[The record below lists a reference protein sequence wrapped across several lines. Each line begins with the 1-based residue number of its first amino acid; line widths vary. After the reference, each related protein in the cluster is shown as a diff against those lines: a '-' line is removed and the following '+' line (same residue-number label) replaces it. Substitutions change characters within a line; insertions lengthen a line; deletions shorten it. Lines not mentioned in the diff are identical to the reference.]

1 MKYKLDQMKT
11 PVFSAMKDYRDR
23 KVIPFDVPGH
33 KHGKGLREY
42 TEYFGEAMMELDVNS
57 MKPLDFLG
65 NPVSV
70 IKESEELMADAFG
83 ADNAYFIVSG
93 TSFAVQAMI
102 MATVRSGEKIILPRN
117 SHKSAINGLIL
128 CGAEPVYMNP
138 IIDDEMGVCHNV
150 TLESLKEAHE
160 EHPEAKT
167 VLIVNPTYYGAT
179 CNLKEVV
186 DYCHVNDL
194 TVIVDEAHGTHF
206 HFHDEFPMSAMQAG
220 ADMAAVSLHKT
231 GGSLTQSSALL
242 LKADRIN
249 PAYVRKIINLM
260 QTTSPSYLLMGSLD
274 VARKMLATE
283 GQSILTNVI
292 EIANHARTEINT
304 IPGCYCIGG
313 EAKGLPGIYN
323 FDPTKLSVTTRD
335 MGLNGMELYDL
346 LRDEYNI
353 QMETGD
359 MYNSLAVLSVG
370 DDYESANALIE
381 ALKDIS
387 NRFYTGRLDY
397 KMIDL
402 HFPKVVM
409 TPRDAFYAE
418 KEMVRFEDSVGR
430 ISGEAIMAYPPGI
443 PVVSYGE
450 RINESVIA
458 QVDLF
463 KTSHSIL
470 TGMEDPNVNYI
481 MVIKECSTSPL
492 K

>member
-1 MKYKLDQMKT
+1 MKHLLDQTRT
-11 PVFSAMKDYRDR
+11 PVFSAMKDYREK

-33 KHGKGLREY
+33 KHGKGLNEY
-42 TEYFGEAMMELDVNS
+42 TNYFGEAMMELDVNS

-70 IKESEELMADAFG
+70 IKEGEALLADAFG
-83 ADNAYFIVSG
+83 ADRGFFIVSG

-102 MATVRSGEKIILPRN
+102 MTTVTSGDKIILPRN

-138 IIDDEMGVCHNV
+138 VIDNEMGVCHNI
-150 TLESLKEAHE
+150 TLDSLKEAYE
-160 EHPEAKT
+160 AHPDAKA

-179 CNLKEVV
+179 CDLKTVV
-186 DYCHVNDL
+186 DYCHRQGL
-194 TVIVDEAHGTHF
+194 RVIVDEAHGTHF
-206 HFHDEFPMSAMQAG
+206 HFNDAFPVSAMQAG
-220 ADMAAVSLHKT
+220 ADMSAVSLHKT

-242 LKADRIN
+242 VNTKNMD
-249 PAYVRKIINLM
+249 PQYVRKVINLM

-283 GQSILTNVI
+283 GEAVLSHIV
-292 EIANHARTEINT
+292 EIANYAREAINS
-304 IPGCYCIGG
+304 IPGCYVIGRESIG
-313 EAKGLPGIYN
+313 KAGI
-323 FDPTKLSVTTRD
+323 FDFDVTKLSVNTRD
-335 MGLNGMELYDL
+335 MGVNGMELYDM

-359 MYNSLAVLSVG
+359 MYNSLAILSVG
-370 DDYESANALIE
+370 DTYDSANHLIA

-387 NRFYTGRLDY
+387 DRFHNSRLDY
-397 KMIDL
+397 KQIDL

-409 TPRDAFYAE
+409 TPREAFYAD

-450 RINESVIA
+450 RINASVIE
-458 QVDLF
+458 QVKLF

-470 TGMEDPNVNYI
+470 TGMEDPDVNFFK
-481 MVIKECSTSPL
+481 VIKE
-492 K
+492 

>member
-1 MKYKLDQMKT
+1 MKHLLDQTKT
-11 PVFSAMKDYRDR
+11 PVFTAMKAYRER
-23 KVIPFDVPGH
+23 NVIPFDVPGH
-33 KHGKGLREY
+33 KHGKGLKEY
-42 TEYFGEAMMELDVNS
+42 REYFGNAMLELDVNS

-83 ADNAYFIVSG
+83 ADNAYLIVGG

-102 MATVRSGEKIILPRN
+102 MATVTSGEKIILPRN

-150 TLESLKEAHE
+150 TMESLIEAHE
-160 EHPEAKT
+160 AHPEAKT
-167 VLIVNPTYYGAT
+167 VLLVNPTYYGAT
-179 CNLKEVV
+179 CNLKELVE
-186 DYCHVNDL
+186 YCHKNDL

-206 HFHDEFPMSAMQAG
+206 HFHDDFPMSAMQAG
-220 ADMAAVSLHKT
+220 ADMSAISLHKT

-242 LKADRIN
+242 LKANRVN
-249 PAYVRKIINLM
+249 PSYVRKIINLM

-283 GQSILTNVI
+283 GNEVLANVI
-292 EIANHARTEINT
+292 EIADYARAEINK
-304 IPGCYCIGG
+304 IPGCYCIGR
-313 EAKGLPGIYN
+313 ESSGLPGIHK
-323 FDPTKLSVTTRD
+323 FDTTKLSVTTRD

-359 MYNSLAVLSVG
+359 MYNSLAILSVG
-370 DDYESANALIE
+370 DTYESADALIA

-387 NRFYTGRLDY
+387 SRFENGRIDY
-397 KMIDL
+397 QKIDL

-450 RINESVIA
+450 RINESVVA
-458 QVDLF
+458 QVELF

-470 TGMEDPNVNYI
+470 TGMEDAEVKYI
-481 MVIKECSTSPL
+481 KVIKECSVSPL

>member
-1 MKYKLDQMKT
+1 MKHLLDQTKT
-11 PVFSAMKDYRDR
+11 PVFTAMKAYRER
-23 KVIPFDVPGH
+23 NVVPFDVPGH
-33 KHGKGLREY
+33 KHGKGLNEY
-42 TEYFGEAMMELDVNS
+42 TNYFGEAMMALDVNS

-70 IKESEELMADAFG
+70 IKEGEALMADAFG
-83 ADNAYFIVSG
+83 ADSAFFIVGG

-102 MATVRSGEKIILPRN
+102 MATVTCGQKIILPRN

-138 IIDDEMGVCHNV
+138 VIDDEMGVCHNV
-150 TLESLKEAHE
+150 TLESLIEAHE
-160 EHPEAKT
+160 SHPEAKT

-179 CNLKEVV
+179 CNLEELV
-186 DYCHVNDL
+186 DYCHRHDL

-206 HFHDEFPMSAMQAG
+206 TFHEDFPMSAMQAG

-242 LKADRIN
+242 VNANRVD
-249 PAYVRKIINLM
+249 PVYVRKIINLM

-283 GQSILTNVI
+283 GHEVLSHVM
-292 EIANHARTEINT
+292 EIADYTRAAINA
-304 IPGCYCIGG
+304 IPGCYCIGY
-313 EAKGLPGIYN
+313 EAVGTPGIFK
-323 FDPTKLSVTTRD
+323 FDTTKLSVTTRD

-359 MYNSLAVLSVG
+359 MYNSLAIFSVG
-370 DDYESANALIE
+370 DTYDNANALIA
-381 ALKDIS
+381 ALEDIS
-387 NRFYTGRLDY
+387 KRFNRGRLDY
-397 KMIDL
+397 QKIDL

-450 RINESVIA
+450 RINESVVA
-458 QVDLF
+458 QVKLF
-463 KTSHSIL
+463 KASHSIL
-470 TGMEDPNVNYI
+470 TGMEDPQVNYI
-481 MVIKECSTSPL
+481 KVIKERPL
-492 K
+492 KPLK